1 MNIVKCT
8 NGHFFDSDKYEECP
22 YCAEKGEHVFKERND
37 LDDQKTIAGNIANDI
52 FFENQLTERYLENV
66 RDDEK
71 TVSLSTASGNNR
83 PVVGWL
89 MCISG
94 SQKGR
99 ALSVFFGRNFAGR
112 AKSMDI
118 RFTDDDY
125 ISRDN
130 HFSIVYDPKS
140 NKFSLVPGGG
150 ETHINNMV
158 VNNVQQLYEDDVIEV
173 GQTKYLFVPYC
184 KEGRT
189 WNEEN

>member
-1 MNIVKCT
+1 M
-8 NGHFFDSDKYEECP
+8 
-22 YCAEKGEHVFKERND
+22 
-37 LDDQKTIAGNIANDI
+37 TISGNAACDML
-52 FFENQLTERYLENV
+52 FENQLTERYLENV

-71 TVSLSTASGNNR
+71 TVSLSIVSGNNR

-99 ALSVFFGRNFAGR
+99 ALSVFSGRNFAGR
-112 AKSMDI
+112 AKNMDI
-118 RFTDDDY
+118 RLTDDAY

-130 HFSIVYDPKS
+130 HFSIVYDPKT
-140 NKFSLVPGGG
+140 NNFSFVPGVG

-158 VNNVQQLYEDDVIEV
+158 VNSVQQLCEDDVLEA

-189 WNEEN
+189 WDEEG